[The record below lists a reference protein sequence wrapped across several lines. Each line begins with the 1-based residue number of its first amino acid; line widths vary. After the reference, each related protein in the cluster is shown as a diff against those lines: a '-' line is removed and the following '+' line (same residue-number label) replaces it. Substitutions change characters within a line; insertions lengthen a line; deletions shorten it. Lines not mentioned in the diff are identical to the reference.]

1 MSGRLPT
8 RLMAVALFA
17 GCVALSASGG
27 SQVLLHGRAYP
38 LHRSGP
44 ASLHVALVSSGDG
57 GWIHLAPHIA
67 DVLAGWGWTVLG
79 FDTRDYLSG
88 GNGAGG
94 ALTPADIARDYG
106 ALIGQAL
113 PSGTAVT
120 LVGVS
125 EGAGLSVIAAADPSV
140 KPHVDGVVAIGLG
153 DRNELAWHWADSVIY
168 ITKGVPNEPLFHAS
182 GYVPRVA
189 PVPLAFVQ
197 STRDEFVPPAEADWL
212 Q

>member
-1 MSGRLPT
+1 
-8 RLMAVALFA
+8 
-17 GCVALSASGG
+17 
-27 SQVLLHGRAYP
+27 
-38 LHRSGP
+38 
-44 ASLHVALVSSGDG
+44 
-57 GWIHLAPHIA
+57 
-67 DVLAGWGWTVLG
+67 
-79 FDTRDYLSG
+79 
-88 GNGAGG
+88 
-94 ALTPADIARDYG
+94 
-106 ALIGQAL
+106 
-113 PSGTAVT
+113 
-120 LVGVS
+120 VS

-212 Q
+212 QRLAGPTAHTWKVNAADHRFSDNLPGFDAQLARALAWLFPST